1 MTPAETSFLQSVMS
15 SGSSYLEYGSGRSTL
30 MAVRTPSLSAIH
42 SVESDAAFVRDHLLG
57 DPEIGRAQREQ
68 RLNFHLVDIGP
79 TKLWGHPRDRSK
91 AHLWPEYTLA
101 AYQARRDW
109 DVILVD
115 GRFRVAC
122 CLLAALE
129 SKRDC
134 TVLIHDFSW
143 RPQYHPILRFMRCV
157 RLVDSLAQLKRREDF
172 NARRASEMLVRGLF
186 LPSDMSL
193 SDRVRVEARL
203 LLGKLRGRP
212 YTQPAGV
219 AAPQT
224 SPGVG

>member
-1 MTPAETSFLQSVMS
+1 MG
-15 SGSSYLEYGSGRSTL
+15 SGSSYLEYGSGHSTL

-91 AHLWPEYTLA
+91 AHLWPNYVLS

-129 SKRDC
+129 GKRDC
-134 TVLIHDFSW
+134 TILIHDFSW

-157 RLVDSLAQLKRREDF
+157 RLVDSLAHLTRRDDF
-172 NARRASEMLVRGLF
+172 NARQASAMLVRGLF

-193 SDRVRVEARL
+193 SDRVEVRAKL

-212 YTQPAGV
+212 YAQPAE
-219 AAPQT
+219 AAISQGG
-224 SPGVG
+224 PGTG